1 MEIVQLKVDKREE
14 VGRGPARRMRRRGIV
29 PAVAYG
35 MSRETVHVSLPAAEL
50 ERVLQ
55 TAEGANVLIDLEIP
69 DTPKQENMASII
81 KAVQRDPVTREPLS
95 ADFQWISLEEKITLA
110 VPVEVTGTAP
120 GVVEDGGALQQQ
132 MHTVEVS
139 CLPTDI
145 PERIVASIDG
155 MQIGDSLHVSD
166 LEAISGVEVLAE
178 ADDVL
183 LSIGAPIREEDLE
196 VRVDEGLLEQLVDLE
211 PGEELVEEEAEELV
225 PEEAEEAEEAAEEE
239 AAEEQ
244 PE

>member
-1 MEIVQLKVDKREE
+1 
-14 VGRGPARRMRRRGIV
+14 
-29 PAVAYG
+29 
-35 MSRETVHVSLPAAEL
+35 
-50 ERVLQ
+50 
-55 TAEGANVLIDLEIP
+55 
-69 DTPKQENMASII
+69 
-81 KAVQRDPVTREPLS
+81 
-95 ADFQWISLEEKITLA
+95 
-110 VPVEVTGTAP
+110 
-120 GVVEDGGALQQQ
+120 
-132 MHTVEVS
+132 
-139 CLPTDI
+139 
-145 PERIVASIDG
+145 

-178 ADDVL
+178 PDDVL
-183 LSIGAPIREEDLE
+183 LSIAAPIREEDLE